1 MRKMFC
7 CLAGLACLYNFCFC
21 QTVDI
26 SYTTASS
33 KQAYAARVL
42 EQTFSK
48 RGYAYKRSGAEYTI
62 NFLVD
67 KKLGSEAFS
76 IKPSANRITIT
87 GGDESGILY
96 GSLSVAEDLLC
107 NHSHP
112 PATDII
118 SKEAAAIHTLRY
130 FWVLLISGTASF

>member
-1 MRKMFC
+1 M
-7 CLAGLACLYNFCFC
+7 AGLAVLYNFCCC

-26 SYTTASS
+26 SYTITSS

-48 RGYAYKRSGAEYTI
+48 RGYASKRSGAEYTI

-96 GSLSVAEDLLC
+96 GSLSVAEDLR
-107 NHSHP
+107 NG
-112 PATDII
+112 I
-118 SKEAAAIHTLRY
+118 SLQNIKAKAEAPKL
-130 FWVLLISGTASF
+130 SFYKAGF